1 MKDETGG
8 VAIEE
13 FVWLTAEMY
22 SILVDNNSG
31 HKKAK
36 GVNGNVVVR
45 SIHKEYKDS
54 LLHNKCLRHS
64 MNIIQS

>member
-13 FVWLTAEMY
+13 FIWLTTEMY
-22 SILVDNNSG
+22 STLLDNNSEY
-31 HKKAK
+31 KKAK
-36 GVNGNVVVR
+36 GVNGNVVLR
-45 SIHKEYKDS
+45 SIHKEYKAS
-54 LLHNKCLRHS
+54 LLHNKCLKHS